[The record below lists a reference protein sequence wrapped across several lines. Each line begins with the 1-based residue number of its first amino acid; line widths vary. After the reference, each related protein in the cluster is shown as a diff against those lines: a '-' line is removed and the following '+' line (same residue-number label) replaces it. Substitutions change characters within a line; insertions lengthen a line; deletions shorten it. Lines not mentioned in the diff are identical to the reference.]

1 MTEKRGRTTT
11 IDELPEGLEL
21 PQIGPMPAPETGDAE
36 LDETL
41 IGLTSA
47 QPAIAFTKLAASTY
61 TATTI
66 ALRERLRQAT
76 DGVGSV
82 RWDASKLTSLPRKIQ
97 TKLNQRYLDV
107 FGPQNER
114 AGLVMSLGA
123 LLLLRR
129 DLPGER
135 ALLDLAQRHA
145 NLAIR
150 IAGAQTLVAKTA
162 PFNVKIQPQSA
173 SNDTLEQI
181 ASLLDEPSLGLD
193 EVPILDAAAIAAFRV
208 DPSTAA
214 DRLIPKLVPGEVS
227 QRAYAILRAASRELG
242 RGADPRWVKATCD
255 HMISLRDPSSAFQ
268 HLALLG
274 VLRDPSSIDAIST
287 LVDRFATSGFMPDS
301 MARTLEA
308 IGDPRGANAMITV
321 LENLSH
327 DGYFSQV
334 VEMLRRLATHHDL
347 DRLERLAT
355 RLGVSPAKKTD
366 RDRRHLVAS
375 LEPLIDE
382 LRRGPR

>member
-1 MTEKRGRTTT
+1 
-11 IDELPEGLEL
+11 
-21 PQIGPMPAPETGDAE
+21 
-36 LDETL
+36 
-41 IGLTSA
+41 
-47 QPAIAFTKLAASTY
+47 
-61 TATTI
+61 
-66 ALRERLRQAT
+66 
-76 DGVGSV
+76 
-82 RWDASKLTSLPRKIQ
+82 
-97 TKLNQRYLDV
+97 
-107 FGPQNER
+107 
-114 AGLVMSLGA
+114 
-123 LLLLRR
+123 
-129 DLPGER
+129 
-135 ALLDLAQRHA
+135 
-145 NLAIR
+145 
-150 IAGAQTLVAKTA
+150 
-162 PFNVKIQPQSA
+162 
-173 SNDTLEQI
+173 
-181 ASLLDEPSLGLD
+181 
-193 EVPILDAAAIAAFRV
+193 
-208 DPSTAA
+208 
-214 DRLIPKLVPGEVS
+214 
-227 QRAYAILRAASRELG
+227 
-242 RGADPRWVKATCD
+242 
-255 HMISLRDPSSAFQ
+255 MISLRDPSSAFQ